1 MAEAIGGRGRSKRP
15 GRIARACTGAMALA
29 AVALILQVPAPVARA
44 GGITSA
50 APTGPL
56 KMYARIT
63 LPSTAGE
70 MFSSAA
76 SAEAPDG
83 AVFMASVNNNG
94 NTVVW
99 VVDGDGPAAVA
110 EHVSGVVHAVAAGT
124 DNLYVATYTAL
135 TAFNRQTGNRVESW
149 ALPKFST
156 ADVSDSDL
164 VAVSAFNGEVL
175 ISIVMG
181 NQIDIYHVNAASS
194 AGLKLIAIGTSS
206 AFGPDGTVYFVHSG
220 VLVRL
225 SADGAATVGPQMA
238 DHPNRLG
245 GGVQY
250 IDAVA
255 GGVVWVIEPAGQGED
270 ATLSSYNDKTL
281 TLIARWSAPDTGR
294 IVDTQ
299 AGALVLGG
307 DGYRDCPQ
315 PSSPN
320 SPAPLCVY
328 RLSSTGALTD
338 SIDVG
343 TAWQLLG
350 PYPAV
355 ITSNNAGTTTYLE
368 RLH

>member
-1 MAEAIGGRGRSKRP
+1 M
-15 GRIARACTGAMALA
+15 
-29 AVALILQVPAPVARA
+29 
-44 GGITSA
+44 SA

-56 KMYARIT
+56 KISARIT

-70 MFSSAA
+70 TFSSAA

-83 AVFMASVNNNG
+83 AVFMASVNDNG

-99 VVDGDGPAAVA
+99 VVDADGPAAVA
-110 EHVSGVVHAVAAGT
+110 EHVSGVVHALAADAG
-124 DNLYVATYTAL
+124 NLYVATYTAL

-156 ADVSDSDL
+156 ANVSDEDL
-164 VAVSAFNGEVL
+164 LALSAFNGEVL
-175 ISIVMG
+175 ISIVMS
-181 NQIDIYHVNAASS
+181 NQIDIYRVNAASN
-194 AGLKLIAIGTSS
+194 AGPKLIAIGTSA
-206 AFGPDGTVYFVHSG
+206 AFGSDGPVYFVHSG

-225 SADGAATVGPQMA
+225 GADGAATVGPQMA
-238 DHPNRLG
+238 DHPNHLG

-281 TLIARWSAPDTGR
+281 TLIARRSAPDTGR

-307 DGYRDCPQ
+307 DGYSDCPQ

-328 RLSSTGALTD
+328 RLSSTGALSD

-343 TAWQLLG
+343 NAWQLLG

-355 ITSNNAGTTTYLE
+355 ITSNNAGTTSYLE
-368 RLH
+368 RLR